1 MKIDQSPALSAREL
15 LYTESTFQRCIDYA
29 DIAGRSNV
37 GTDLVSFV
45 LYTNAVARL
54 PVR

>member
-1 MKIDQSPALSAREL
+1 MNEDRPV
-15 LYTESTFQRCIDYA
+15 TCIVSKGIVVHWKYFSDVDYA
-29 DIAGRSNV
+29 DIAGRSYV